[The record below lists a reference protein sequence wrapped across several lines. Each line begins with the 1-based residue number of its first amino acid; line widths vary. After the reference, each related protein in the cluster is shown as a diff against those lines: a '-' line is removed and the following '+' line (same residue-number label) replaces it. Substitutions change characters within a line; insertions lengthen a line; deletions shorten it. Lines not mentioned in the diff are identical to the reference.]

1 MVSLKC
7 PHLRMSFLV
16 MVLSREVDT
25 PDNMRGLVR
34 LYSGA
39 FKAAKLAVCG
49 VKAGG
54 VDSVS
59 GVS

>member
-1 MVSLKC
+1 MSL
-7 PHLRMSFLV
+7 LSLFLV
-16 MVLSREVDT
+16 IIFSLVKVGAS
-25 PDNMRGLVR
+25 DNMRGLVG
-34 LYSGA
+34 LYSRA

-59 GVS
+59 GAP